1 MLAGGTDAFSRI
13 TYMGFARLG
22 AIAPER
28 CQPFDK
34 NRKGMIPGEGAAVLL
49 LEPLTSAKKRGASI
63 YAEILGYGLSCDSHH
78 IAAGHPDGDG
88 AVRAMAIALKESRID
103 IDQVDP

>member
-1 MLAGGTDAFSRI
+1 MIRSGRTDLMLAGGADPFSRI

-34 NRKGMIPGEGAAVLL
+34 NGKGMVPG
-49 LEPLTSAKKRGASI
+49 
-63 YAEILGYGLSCDSHH
+63 
-78 IAAGHPDGDG
+78 
-88 AVRAMAIALKESRID
+88 
-103 IDQVDP
+103 